1 MQEQHDLMMIIAFDG
16 ALIENPLPFSRI
28 PRKNPEMLTIKAE
41 PMEII
46 AEAPEIK
53 RRRVLT

>member
-1 MQEQHDLMMIIAFDG
+1 MMIMAFDG
-16 ALIENPLPFSRI
+16 ALIENPLPFSKI

-53 RRRVLT
+53 RRRVLTLNVSN